1 MEARSQLVACLHAI
15 ATCLPPYSCDIL
27 NSVGMAGAEKAIAI
41 DSMMRIEYSKAATQ
55 MF

>member
-41 DSMMRIEYSKAATQ
+41 DSMGIEYSKAATQ